1 MRCFSVAR
9 PAIPLLGVLVPIAS
23 ILSAAS
29 SPASPLRDTDGTSHQ
44 PSEWTGPH
52 VAVLFFVTVDCP
64 VANSYVPEMNRLHDR
79 FAPRGVRFY
88 AVQADVTIPDRDV
101 ARYARDYRYSF
112 PLLLDPGQELI
123 DFTGASITPQ
133 AAVLAPGGKLAYLGR
148 IDDRVADFG
157 KQRYQATVHDLAGAL
172 EAVLAGKPVAHPRTH
187 SIGCAINRAHA
198 ATR

>member
-1 MRCFSVAR
+1 M
-9 PAIPLLGVLVPIAS
+9 IPMAS

-29 SPASPLRDTDGTSHQ
+29 APASPLRDTNGALHE
-44 PSEWTGPH
+44 PVEWTGPH
-52 VAVLFFVTVDCP
+52 VAVLIFVATDCP
-64 VANSYVPEMNRLHDR
+64 VANGYVPEMNRLHDR

-88 AVQADVTIPDRDV
+88 GVQADLATPDGDV

-112 PLLLDPGQELI
+112 PLLLDPRQELV
-123 DFTGASITPQ
+123 DFTGATIIPQ
-133 AAVLAPGGKLAYLGR
+133 AAVLAPGGMLAYRGR

-157 KQRYQATVHDLAGAL
+157 KQRYQATVHDLADAL

-187 SIGCAINRAHA
+187 SIGCAIIRLHT